1 MDLIMEGDSGT
12 EKVKRGSF
20 TTKYERPKEPYQIR
34 PPVRVPIVTAPK
46 PPRPKVRI
54 PTSFT
59 ANLLNQS
66 PLIQVRIFF
75 FNSTVLN
82 LGFCVFS
89 GVCGKQPNSTS
100 TYTHKHTR
108 TGTKR

>member
-1 MDLIMEGDSGT
+1 MNLIMEGDSGT

-75 FNSTVLN
+75 FQFYRLES
-82 LGFCVFS
+82 
-89 GVCGKQPNSTS
+89 
-100 TYTHKHTR
+100 
-108 TGTKR
+108 